1 MVGRVSKIL
10 GGLAASLAV
19 VAAGAGGITWL
30 TAQKPSVDAG
40 RIVQQAPS
48 FPPSTEAATTPP
60 TQLAVDTTTSA
71 DVLSL
76 EANPRAKVTM
86 MSQTWIVR
94 SGANAQEFPLEKAP
108 LPALSCMR
116 KDFASIKA
124 HEECLGERPGCT
136 PAQRTWLE
144 KNAVLTSGN
153 FFAYEGKLGLGQ
165 VTLSNTSKSTQ
176 SLSFKD
182 IRWEGEI
189 TPIPD
194 AGFGIVCSNY
204 NDWSGGATA
213 GYATS
218 REVLLPSGKGTGV
231 FGGPSLYAED
241 LTRNLP
247 AGSPAVFNL
256 AAGET
261 SGVQLSLKVAQRV
274 ATISGHVV
282 ATVSASDGEKEVQ
295 VPLSTLDSGEAVF
308 MNMPMP
314 LLLVDGGTT
323 CPKGGAKYAG
333 RTTCSI
339 QQLKLDN
346 HLG

>member
-1 MVGRVSKIL
+1 M
-10 GGLAASLAV
+10 
-19 VAAGAGGITWL
+19 
-30 TAQKPSVDAG
+30 
-40 RIVQQAPS
+40 
-48 FPPSTEAATTPP
+48 
-60 TQLAVDTTTSA
+60 
-71 DVLSL
+71 
-76 EANPRAKVTM
+76 
-86 MSQTWIVR
+86 
-94 SGANAQEFPLEKAP
+94 
-108 LPALSCMR
+108 
-116 KDFASIKA
+116 
-124 HEECLGERPGCT
+124 
-136 PAQRTWLE
+136 
-144 KNAVLTSGN
+144 LTSGN

-194 AGFGIVCSNY
+194 AGYGIVCSNF

-218 REVLLPSGKGTGV
+218 REVLLPSGKGTGI

-261 SGVQLSLKVAQRV
+261 SGVQLSLKVSQRV

-282 ATVSASDGEKEVQ
+282 ATVSASDGEKEVR
-295 VPLSTLDSGEAVF
+295 VPRSTLDNGEAVF
-308 MNMPMP
+308 MNTPMP
-314 LLLVDGGTT
+314 LLAVDGEQPA
-323 CPKGGAKYAG
+323 PKAG
-333 RTTCSI
+333 RSMPGEPPARFSNSSWITTLADSDKEQLEPPTRHRQHREADEAPKEFPSSG
-339 QQLKLDN
+339 QQPKVGHHRAGDIYQDPKSQRGRLFWWPPPKTRPIPRKTY
-346 HLG
+346 